1 MAYVIKLHKMAFYDN
16 LWHMPYDIIV
26 IKCTNMGIKRTVSI
40 RRIDLWGSE
49 PLESKKKLSKKWKN
63 WNVNFSFVFLDEC
76 LCKKD
81 HNFRHGSGP
90 RISISFFASG
100 HLNPTAHF
108 WPWNKYFCG
117 KKYFSA
123 HPIVH
128 LIRGSFVASWVLLT
142 EYPNLVFHPIPIQ
155 FEMDV

>member
-1 MAYVIKLHKMAFYDN
+1 
-16 LWHMPYDIIV
+16 
-26 IKCTNMGIKRTVSI
+26 MGIKRTVSI
-40 RRIDLWGSE
+40 RQIDLWGSE
-49 PLESKKKLSKKWKN
+49 PLESKKKAKNAKN

-90 RISISFFASG
+90 RISISFFASV

-108 WPWNKYFCG
+108 WPWDKYFCE

-123 HPIVH
+123 HPTEHSGISSLNSPRLSSSSLLPARLWPWSSPLYSTPA
-128 LIRGSFVASWVLLT
+128 LI
-142 EYPNLVFHPIPIQ
+142 LVGRKVMTVVQ
-155 FEMDV
+155 VGRNADKEG